1 MLSNEF
7 MQNPSAYG
15 LERQHKEKQ
24 MGRPIQKKYFA
35 NTNSRQFGTANVGG
49 ESVAS
54 VTISGSWSGFTQA
67 TSTVTFSAPDLV
79 GGVTAEGT
87 VTITAGAPT
96 LVTITV
102 PGSGYLSAPTVT
114 IADSDGGAETTGTAT
129 AVLTSGASAR
139 QNSIKCEA
147 QIGAGSEV
155 TTGDIISQK
164 GTKKYRVQTGDGT
177 AICTLVASAA
187 LSANEMSI
195 TAVDASSNAY
205 WVTKL
210 TAHRAVLTRKVSG
223 DGLFASGASVPW
235 SFAAASSGIVQIE
248 NQ

>member
-1 MLSNEF
+1 
-7 MQNPSAYG
+7 
-15 LERQHKEKQ
+15 
-24 MGRPIQKKYFA
+24 MGRPINKKYFA
-35 NTNSRQFGTANVGG
+35 NTNSRTFGTANVGG

-54 VTISGSWSGFTQA
+54 VTISGVWSGYTQA

-96 LVTITV
+96 AVTITV

-114 IADSDGGAETTGTAT
+114 IADSDGGAETAGTAT
-129 AVLTSGASAR
+129 AVLTSGANAR

-147 QIGAGSEV
+147 QIGSGGTEV
-155 TTGDIISQK
+155 TTGDVIAQK
-164 GTKKYRVQTGDGT
+164 GTKKYRVQTADGT
-177 AICTLVASAA
+177 ATCTLVASAS
-187 LSANEMSI
+187 LGANEMSI
-195 TAVDASSNAY
+195 TAVDANANAY

-210 TAHRAVLTRKVSG
+210 TARKAVLTRKVSG
-223 DGLFASGASVPW
+223 DGDFASGASVPW